1 MESIS
6 LESIKSILKVLAKS
20 ESETDP
26 ILKVEESL
34 LREIPSINDSRNLFI
49 GTNKLGLTREKKLT
63 PKGYVLYGH
72 LKNSNTE
79 FEREL
84 IKLLEPTFKVVLNA
98 IVIFARDTNQS
109 LKDLKF
115 THKDLEKEIEKI
127 FGEKVNYFD
136 YRRLSYIV
144 NLLCDLKFLTKLGDR
159 SIYKV
164 EKITF

>member
-1 MESIS
+1 MLSRLI
-6 LESIKSILKVLAKS
+6 
-20 ESETDP
+20 
-26 ILKVEESL
+26 
-34 LREIPSINDSRNLFI
+34 DSKRVCI
-49 GTNKLGLTREKKLT
+49 IRA
-63 PKGYVLYGH
+63 